1 MSRGKK
7 RRTAAQLSSAC
18 TRGVAVS
25 MEERSRLMVNQL
37 LLLSD
42 AAQRAGEGWPDLGAT
57 GELRTVLL
65 EVVEAAEAQARRW
78 NDLARRLEA
87 LAVEGPHL
95 HLEDGGVIE
104 AADDHTADLDAAPL
118 PL

>member
-1 MSRGKK
+1 MPRGK
-7 RRTAAQLSSAC
+7 RRHAAHHVC
-18 TRGVAVS
+18 TRSLAGD
-25 MEERSRLMVNQL
+25 MEMRSRVLVNQL

-42 AAQRAGEGWPDLGAT
+42 AAQGAGEGWPDAAQT

-87 LAVEGPHL
+87 LAVEGAHV
-95 HLEDGGVIE
+95 HMVDGAVVE
-104 AADDHTADLDAAPL
+104 AADHDPAGAAAL
-118 PL
+118 SQ

>member
-1 MSRGKK
+1 
-7 RRTAAQLSSAC
+7 
-18 TRGVAVS
+18 
-25 MEERSRLMVNQL
+25 MEMRSRVLVNQL

-42 AAQRAGEGWPDLGAT
+42 AAQGAGEGWPDVSQT

-87 LAVEGPHL
+87 LAVEGAHV
-95 HLEDGGVIE
+95 HLEDGRVIE
-104 AADDHTADLDAAPL
+104 AGDHDGAGTASMQL
-118 PL
+118 

>member
-7 RRTAAQLSSAC
+7 RRSAAQLSSIC
-18 TRGVAVS
+18 TRGVAVD
-25 MEERSRLMVNQL
+25 MEERSRLLVNQL

-87 LAVEGPHL
+87 LAVEGAHL
-95 HLEDGGVIE
+95 HLEHGTVVLASE
-104 AADDHTADLDAAPL
+104 DHLVDPDAAPL